1 MFGIEEDR
9 LREILNGLIKIG
21 EVSVIYPE
29 KGTARVAFDDD
40 DSIVSAELKVL
51 KRNTFKNHD
60 YGMPDI
66 GEDVVCLFL
75 PCAIEDGFIL
85 GSFYAGDVKP
95 EENTGDLRTVVFD
108 DETRIGYD
116 RKAHK
121 LFIEIDREKEKTVIT
136 ADQKEIFVQVGK
148 SKTEVTLTEKKIDV
162 NLADGKTTVVMD
174 ESKVDIDTTE
184 IADVKA
190 PSIKLDGDVT
200 ITGTLL
206 VQGAV
211 TTKAGITDSVD
222 VVSSGKSLV
231 THTHTGNAGAPT
243 SPPL

>member
-1 MFGIEEDR
+1 MFDLTEDR
-9 LREILNGLIKIG
+9 VREMLNGLIKIG
-21 EVSVIYPE
+21 EVSVIYPD
-29 KGTARVAFDDD
+29 KGKARVVFDDD

-121 LFIEIDREKEKTVIT
+121 LFIEIDRKKEKTVIT

-148 SKTEVTLTEKKIDV
+148 D
-162 NLADGKTTVVMD
+162 KTTVLMND
-174 ESKVDIDTTE
+174 NTIDIDTTKH
-184 IADVKA
+184 IDAKA
-190 PSIKLDGDVT
+190 PTIKLDGNVT

-211 TTKAGITDSVD
+211 TTKAGITDSAD

-231 THTHTGNAGAPT
+231 NHTHTGNLGAPT

>member
-1 MFGIEEDR
+1 MFGMDEER
-9 LREILNGLIKIG
+9 IAEKLNTLIKIG

-29 KGTARVAFDDD
+29 KGTARVVFDDD
-40 DSIVSAELKVL
+40 DSLVSAELKVL
-51 KRNTFKNHD
+51 KKNTFKNHD

-66 GEDVVCLFL
+66 GEDVLCLFL
-75 PCAIEDGFIL
+75 PCAVEDGFII

-136 ADQKEIFVQVGK
+136 ADQKEIYLQVGK
-148 SKTEVTLTEKKIDV
+148 D
-162 NLADGKTTVVMD
+162 KTTVLMND
-174 ESKVDIDTTE
+174 NTIDIDTTKH
-184 IADVKA
+184 IDAKA
-190 PSIKLDGDVT
+190 PTIKLDGDVT

-211 TTKAGITDSVD
+211 TTKAGITDGVD

-231 THTHTGNAGAPT
+231 KHTHTGNAGSPT